1 MTTLRHE
8 THYGDRVVRCFAQ
21 RHATIDAMF
30 RAAAARAPERDALV
44 LGDERMPYRA
54 LDATVEAIAGNLT
67 ARGLR
72 KGDRIA
78 LLLGNCFEFVTAV
91 LACARAGII
100 VVPMS
105 IRQRAPET
113 EFILNQCEADTAS
126 FK

>member
-72 KGDRIA
+72 
-78 LLLGNCFEFVTAV
+78 AV
-91 LACARAGII
+91 LKITSAGLQLRGAAPVSFDVAAHSGYMWRALTFRRRR
-100 VVPMS
+100 S
-105 IRQRAPET
+105 
-113 EFILNQCEADTAS
+113 D
-126 FK
+126 

>member
-1 MTTLRHE
+1 MIPLRHE
-8 THYGDRVVRCFAQ
+8 THYRDRVVRCFAQ

-30 RAAAARAPERDALV
+30 HAAAARAPERDALV
-44 LGDERMPYRA
+44 LGDARLSYQT
-54 LDATVEAIAGNLT
+54 LDATVEAIAGNL
-67 ARGLR
+67 AQRGLR

-78 LLLGNCFEFVTAV
+78 LLLGNGFEFVTAV

-113 EFILNQCEADTAS
+113 
-126 FK
+126 